1 MPLYSIEARSLGIAG
16 IAGHNFWVLR
26 DEHGTALAELHGL
39 ATDRTTGRSVPVGTD
54 PQTHSLRVWEL
65 AHDAEYAA
73 HHGIKATRETYIGE
87 GQPSRVVL
95 QAQPEEVLARW
106 DAAVAAKAPLNAM
119 DLDYP
124 SYGFRV
130 FGSTVNSN
138 STYRTLGEVMG
149 VQVKDF
155 PGIVEPGVHN
165 RMVEPDV
172 IDSLRTHG
180 YPVLAEPTFR
190 ASSLEERHV
199 ELSPTKDFSAFL
211 DRMVAAA
218 EGGDDALFREMTR
231 NLGGLPQAQELRQEA
246 AATVERMEQQ
256 AVQQRVEHAQPLP
269 QETPAMRM
277 HR

>member
-1 MPLYSIEARSLGIAG
+1 MPLYSIEARSLGVAG

-26 DEHGTALAELHGL
+26 DEHGAALAELHGL
-39 ATDRTTGRSVPVGTD
+39 ATDRTTGRSVPIGTD

-73 HHGIKATRETYIGE
+73 RRGIKATRETYIGE

-95 QAQPEEVLARW
+95 QAQAEEVLARW
-106 DAAVAAKAPLNAM
+106 EAAVAAKAPLNAM

-124 SYGFRV
+124 SYGVRL
-130 FGSTVNSN
+130 FGGTVNSN

-165 RMVEPDV
+165 RMVEPDA
-172 IDSLRTHG
+172 INSLRTHG
-180 YPVLAEPTFR
+180 YPVLTEPTFR
-190 ASSLEERHV
+190 ASSLDERHI

-211 DRMVAAA
+211 DRMVAAG
-218 EGGDDALFREMTR
+218 ERGDDVMFREMTR
-231 NLGGLPQAQELRQEA
+231 TLAGSPQAQELRQEA
-246 AATVERMEQQ
+246 AATVDRMEQQ
-256 AVQQRVEHAQPLP
+256 AEQQQVQQAHSIQ
-269 QETPAMRM
+269 QEMPAMRM